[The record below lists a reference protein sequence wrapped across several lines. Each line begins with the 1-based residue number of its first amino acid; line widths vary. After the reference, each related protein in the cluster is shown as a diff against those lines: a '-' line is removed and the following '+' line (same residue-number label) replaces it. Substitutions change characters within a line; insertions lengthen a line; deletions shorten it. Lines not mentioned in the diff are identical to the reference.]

1 LAVSGVE
8 GCDVDHV
15 VEGILWRSEV
25 IGSQLRIVGQ
35 NSDKRKY
42 RKEKGLN
49 DVAKG
54 VVVAKF
60 VIRR

>member
-1 LAVSGVE
+1 
-8 GCDVDHV
+8 
-15 VEGILWRSEV
+15 
-25 IGSQLRIVGQ
+25 VGQ

-60 VIRR
+60 VIRGCKRDENGIQIFSVRNLMVWLRGRESSLL